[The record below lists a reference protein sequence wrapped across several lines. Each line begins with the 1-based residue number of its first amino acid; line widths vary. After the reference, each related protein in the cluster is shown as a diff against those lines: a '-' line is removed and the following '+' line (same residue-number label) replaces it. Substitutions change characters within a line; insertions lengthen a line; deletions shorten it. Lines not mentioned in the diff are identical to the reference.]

1 MNARGVIADMLWFGY
16 GHSLPESPGKITSL
30 ILQELDSKGL
40 QITEKILDDNPKGM
54 HGRESNYNR
63 EGLDQ

>member
-16 GHSLPESPGKITSL
+16 GYSLPESPGRITNL
-30 ILQELDSKGL
+30 ILEELDSNGL
-40 QITEKILDDNPKGM
+40 QITKKILDDNPNGM

-63 EGLDQ
+63 ERLD

>member
-1 MNARGVIADMLWFGY
+1 MRARGVIADMLWFGY
-16 GHSLPESPGKITSL
+16 GYSLPESPGKITSL
-30 ILQELDSKGL
+30 ILQELENKGL

-54 HGRESNYNR
+54 YGRESNYNR

>member
-1 MNARGVIADMLWFGY
+1 MNAKGIIADMLWFGY
-16 GHSLPESPGKITSL
+16 GYSLPESPKKITSL
-30 ILQELDSKGL
+30 ILQELDNKGL

-54 HGRESNYNR
+54 YGRESNYNR

>member
-1 MNARGVIADMLWFGY
+1 MNTKGVVADMLWFRY
-16 GHSLPESPGKITSL
+16 GDSLPESPDKITSL
-30 ILQELDSKGL
+30 ILQELDDKGL